1 MKNDLKIEQST
12 PKLPIGQVA
21 AKLGLAEDDY
31 LPHGRHIAKL
41 PLSLLDGS
49 RKKRQNGKLILVTA
63 MSPTPSG
70 EGKTTTSI
78 GLADSLNRLD
88 RRASLALREPSLG
101 PYFGIKGGGTGGG
114 YAQVVPAEDINLH
127 FTGDI
132 AAVSKSANLL
142 AAMIDNHLHHSNPLG
157 IDQRRIVWKR
167 VVDLNDRALRDIV
180 IGLGGPLHGIP
191 RKDAF
196 YITPASEV
204 MAILCLATSFP
215 DLRRRIQN
223 IIFGYTRANEPISCD
238 ALETD
243 AAMAVLLRDAILPNL
258 VQTLEHTP
266 TLVHGGPFANVA
278 HGCSS
283 VLATRMGLE
292 LGDYLV
298 TEAGFGSD
306 LGAEKF
312 FNIKCRMA
320 GLKPA
325 GAVIVATLK
334 AVQFHGG
341 YRKGGGWDNL
351 SRHIDNVRRFGIEPV
366 VAINRF
372 PDDGPRELTKLRKAC
387 EKKGVRCAV
396 SEVFTRGSEG
406 GIDLARAVIEVAEGK
421 SRKKFKLLYP
431 DRLPLRDKITT
442 IAKQMYGARGVTF
455 TTAVS
460 RRLDHF
466 AEMGYGKL
474 PVCMAKTPMS
484 FTDDPKRHGAPTGFD
499 ITINDVMLSSGA
511 GFVVAIAGNVIP
523 MPGLPKVPAAM
534 RIKIDDEG
542 NLLAMA

>member
-1 MKNDLKIEQST
+1 MQHDLKIEHDT
-12 PKLPIGQVA
+12 PKLPIREIA
-21 AKLGLAEDDY
+21 AKLGLGEDEY
-31 LPHGRHIAKL
+31 LPHGRHIAKM
-41 PLSLLDGS
+41 PLNLLEDS
-49 RKKRQNGKLILVTA
+49 TRKPPDGKLILVTA

-70 EGKTTTSI
+70 EGKTTTAV

-101 PYFGIKGGGTGGG
+101 PYFGIKGGGTGAGH
-114 YAQVVPAEDINLH
+114 AQVVPAEDINLH

-132 AAVSKSANLL
+132 AAVSKAANLL
-142 AAMIDNHLHHSNPLG
+142 AAMIDNHLHHSNPLD

-191 RKDAF
+191 RKDGF

-223 IIFGYTRANEPISCD
+223 IIFGYTRANEPISCG
-238 ALETD
+238 ALEVD

-258 VQTLEHTP
+258 VQTLEHSP
-266 TLVHGGPFANVA
+266 TFVHGGPFANVA

-283 VLATRMGLE
+283 VLATRMGLAF
-292 LGDYLV
+292 GDYLV

-312 FNIKCRMA
+312 FNLKCRMA
-320 GLKPA
+320 GLTPA

-341 YRKGGGWDNL
+341 YDKGGGWDNL
-351 SRHIDNVRRFGIEPV
+351 SRHIDNVRRFGVEPV

-372 PDDGPRELTKLRKAC
+372 PDDGPRELTALLEAC
-387 EKKGVRCAV
+387 DRKGVRCAV
-396 SEVFTRGSEG
+396 SEVHAHGSKG
-406 GIDLARAVIEVAEGK
+406 GVDLARAVIEVAESK
-421 SRKKFKLLYP
+421 SRKKFQLLYP
-431 DRLPLRDKITT
+431 DSLPLREKIRT
-442 IAKQMYGARGVTF
+442 IAEQMYGAGKVTF
-455 TTAVS
+455 TTATS
-460 RRLDHF
+460 RRLDQF
-466 AEMGYGKL
+466 TEMGYGEL

-484 FTDDPKRHGAPTGFD
+484 FSDDPKLHGAPEGFE
-499 ITINDVMLSSGA
+499 ITINDVMLSAGA

-523 MPGLPKVPAAM
+523 MPGLPTNPAAL

-542 NLLAMA
+542 NLEAMA